1 LTISSKT
8 IGLLVI
14 LVYCKDRKIFDL
26 TLVDGVDA
34 DDNASFEI
42 VEMH

>member
-1 LTISSKT
+1 VI
-8 IGLLVI
+8 LLVKEDEK
-14 LVYCKDRKIFDL
+14 VFDL
-26 TLVDGVDA
+26 TLVDGVDT

>member
-1 LTISSKT
+1 VVKE
-8 IGLLVI
+8 
-14 LVYCKDRKIFDL
+14 DRRLFDL

-42 VEMH
+42 VGNALK

>member
-1 LTISSKT
+1 VVKE
-8 IGLLVI
+8 
-14 LVYCKDRKIFDL
+14 DRRLFDL